1 VAISALQESGP
12 NKLVE
17 PYRVQPWNGFEEL
30 IRFVL
35 SHEGQQVVLDH
46 ARYLP
51 RRAQQVQDARSARAV
66 RATREPERF
75 FRRHSA

>member
-1 VAISALQESGP
+1 MKCGDLRFTGEWLDKP
-12 NKLVE
+12 VE
-17 PYRVQPWNGFEEL
+17 FYRIQPWNGFEEL

-51 RRAQQVQDARSARAV
+51 RRPQQVQDARALLAR
-66 RATREPERF
+66 
-75 FRRHSA
+75 